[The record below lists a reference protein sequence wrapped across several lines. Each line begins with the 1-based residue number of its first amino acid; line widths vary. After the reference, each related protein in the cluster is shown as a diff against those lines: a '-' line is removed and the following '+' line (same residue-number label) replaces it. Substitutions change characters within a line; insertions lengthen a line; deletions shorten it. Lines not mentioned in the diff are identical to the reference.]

1 MFDNWVLRSRRV
13 VADGT
18 VAPRDIEICVGQIA
32 ALHAH
37 GKAPPALPVVDVGD
51 QVVMPGVVDTHVHVN
66 EPGRTAWEGFASAT
80 RAAAAGGVTTL
91 VDMPLNSVPATTTV
105 RALEAKLAALGDQ
118 ARIDVGLW
126 GGAVPGN
133 AGELV
138 PLLRAGALGFKCFL
152 VDSGVDEFPP
162 LDAEGLAAALSAI
175 AHTEAPLLVH
185 AELPGPLAA
194 ADAALARSAL
204 SDPRSYLRYLQSRP
218 PEAEDEAVA
227 LVATT
232 AAATGGRA
240 HIVHL
245 SSAGALETLRRARDQ
260 GTRLTAET
268 TPHYLTFEAERIPDG
283 APAYKCAP
291 PIRGADNRARLWAAL
306 HDGTIAMVV
315 TDHSPCTPELK
326 RLGDGNLAE
335 AWGGIA
341 SLELGLSAVW
351 TAATTRGVHLST
363 LVKLAEWLCARPAAL
378 AGLAGRK
385 GAIAPG
391 HDADLVVFDPG
402 EEYVVDPAQLH
413 HRHPVTPYAGKRLAG
428 VVHATILRGQ
438 PIYAGRHA
446 RWAGDPGFVGPP
458 RGRWLRGAAA

>member
-1 MFDNWVLRSRRV
+1 MFDDWILRSQRV
-13 VADGT
+13 VTGGAPVAADIHIRRG
-18 VAPRDIEICVGQIA
+18 VIESVGPHAPTQ
-32 ALHAH
+32 
-37 GKAPPALPVVDVGD
+37 LPVVDVGALA
-51 QVVMPGVVDTHVHVN
+51 VLPGVVDTHVHVN
-66 EPGRTAWEGFASAT
+66 EPGRTAWEGFATAT
-80 RAAAAGGVTTL
+80 RAAAAGGVTTI

-105 RALEAKLAALGDQ
+105 RALEDKLAALGDQ
-118 ARIDVGLW
+118 ATIDVGLR

-162 LDAEGLAAALSAI
+162 LDADGLAAALAAI
-175 AHTEAPLLVH
+175 AATDAPLLVH

-204 SDPRSYLRYLQSRP
+204 TDPRSYLRYLRSRP

-245 SSAGALETLRRARDQ
+245 SSAGSLDTLRRARDQ
-260 GTRLTAET
+260 GVRLTAET
-268 TPHYLTFEAERIPDG
+268 TPHYLYFAAEAIADG
-283 APAYKCAP
+283 ATAFKCAP
-291 PIRGADNRARLWAAL
+291 PIREQGNRDRLWGGL
-306 HDGTIAMVV
+306 DDGTVAMVV

-351 TAATTRGVHLST
+351 TAHRARGGALAR
-363 LVKLAEWLCARPAAL
+363 LVDWLCTRPAAL

-391 HDADLVVFDPG
+391 HDADLVVFDDSA
-402 EEYVVDPAQLH
+402 EWTVDPARLH
-413 HRHPVTPYAGKRLAG
+413 HRHPVTPYAGDRLAG
-428 VVHATILRGQ
+428 AVCATIL
-438 PIYAGRHA
+438 AGRPVYA
-446 RWAGDPGFVGPP
+446 TAAAPWAGAPGFVGAP
-458 RGRWLRGAAA
+458 RGRWLRGTAA